1 MLSALSVI
9 VVAADPRRGSVGVSP
24 WYPALGLAL
33 RLVSRRG
40 WILFVSLGIIWGIPY
55 LLIKIGVEYL
65 STPMVVFCRLVIG
78 GLILLP
84 IAIGTGQIKAL
95 RGHWRWV
102 FAFALVEM
110 TFTWWAL
117 TWAEERISSSLA
129 GLFIATVPLVTAII
143 AWRLGLDDRLTGT
156 RLWGLA
162 LGFAGV
168 AALVGLDVEGGDFLS
183 VAALMITVLGYSI
196 GPLIVDKKL
205 HGVPSLSVIA
215 ASLTINAIIYAPF
228 AWVTRP
234 TSPVPASAWWAVVFL
249 GAVCTAGAF
258 LIFFALIGEVGPS
271 RTTLITYVNPA
282 VAVVLGIAILNEPF
296 TLGIA
301 IGFPLVLVGSYL
313 ATRRANPIESEPHA

>member
-1 MLSALSVI
+1 M
-9 VVAADPRRGSVGVSP
+9 
-24 WYPALGLAL
+24 
-33 RLVSRRG
+33 SRRG
-40 WILFVSLGIIWGIPY
+40 WILFISLGIIWGVPY

-65 STPMVVFCRLVIG
+65 STPMVVFGRLAIG
-78 GLILLP
+78 ALILLP
-84 IAIGTGQIKAL
+84 IAFGTGQVRQL

-143 AWRLGLDDRLTGT
+143 ARRMGMDDRLTGT

-162 LGFAGV
+162 IGFIGV
-168 AALVGLDVEGGDFLS
+168 AALVGLDVQGGDLLS
-183 VAALMITVLGYSI
+183 VAALIVTVLGYSI
-196 GPLIVDKKL
+196 GPIIVDKRL
-205 HGVPSLSVIA
+205 TGVPSLAVIA
-215 ASLTINAIIYAPF
+215 MSLTINAGIYAPF

-234 TSPVPASAWWAVVFL
+234 TAPVPASAWWAVAFL

-258 LIFFALIGEVGPS
+258 LIFFALIAEVGPS

-282 VAVVLGIAILNEPF
+282 VAVVLGILVLNEPL

-301 IGFPLVLVGSYL
+301 VGFPLVLVGSYL
-313 ATRRANPIESEPHA
+313 ATRHPAPIESEPHA